1 MKTVELKNYKRG
13 DFAFILIIL
22 FFFALI
28 LGNIFTGI
36 IRENWQEES
45 MRVLSI
51 VLAVCVESVL
61 FLLICWFIKDSR
73 KTVHVTQEGITYLY
87 GKKVLY
93 TVKKEDII
101 AYGCFKTY
109 DKYANGSIFFCYAPI
124 EDIVNCAKKYWRWRS
139 MYRKKQLR
147 ELEQTPEGMWILQM
161 SVYLRI
167 QSFRFGKVDGVVSV
181 NHISKEDLRA
191 IWQLWQR
198 KPMLLGTARLYPH
211 EYLQD

>member
-1 MKTVELKNYKRG
+1 MKAIELKNYNRG
-13 DFAFILIIL
+13 DLVLILII
-22 FFFALI
+22 FFFAALI
-28 LGNIFTGI
+28 LGNILTGI

-51 VLAVCVESVL
+51 VLAVCMESA
-61 FLLICWFIKDSR
+61 LLILIYWFIKDSR
-73 KTVHVTQEGITYLY
+73 KTIQVTQEGITYLY
-87 GKKVLY
+87 GKKVLR

-109 DKYANGSIFFCYAPI
+109 DKYSNGSVFFCYTPV
-124 EDIVNCAKKYWRWRS
+124 EEIVNCAKKYWHWRS

-167 QSFRFGKVDGVVSV
+167 QRFRFGKVDGVVSV
-181 NHISKEDLRA
+181 NHMSKEDLRA

-198 KPMLLGTARLYPH
+198 KPMLLGAAGLYPH
-211 EYLQD
+211 EYL